1 MPVARAGLSAVDVA
15 DLSSLHTP
23 LRSARVRDRLE
34 PEESSKR
41 VTGDSADEVQT
52 PAPQEKREEA
62 SVTAAPAMAKEQP
75 LSGVAAYPSLSAAP
89 REHLIPY
96 SVRLPLSQI
105 DALDKLCRSRN
116 IDKSNLVRD
125 FISAGLKSLGQELA
139 ALK

>member
-1 MPVARAGLSAVDVA
+1 MAADAVEEVNTPTHSRERQKVATS
-15 DLSSLHTP
+15 
-23 LRSARVRDRLE
+23 
-34 PEESSKR
+34 
-41 VTGDSADEVQT
+41 
-52 PAPQEKREEA
+52 PA
-62 SVTAAPAMAKEQP
+62 TAKEQP

-125 FISAGLKSLGQELA
+125 FIAAGLKSLGEELA

>member
-1 MPVARAGLSAVDVA
+1 MAA
-15 DLSSLHTP
+15 DAIEEMHTP
-23 LRSARVRDRLE
+23 TASRKGQE
-34 PEESSKR
+34 PAILT
-41 VTGDSADEVQT
+41 V
-52 PAPQEKREEA
+52 
-62 SVTAAPAMAKEQP
+62 PAMAKEQP

-125 FISAGLKSLGQELA
+125 FIAAGLKSLGEELA